1 MNKLL
6 IYDFM
11 SPTLMGSILITTKG
25 ARHKLKELN
34 PLQTI
39 IVFTTDGIVH
49 TVIYTQSTDNYLY
62 AKSLL

>member
-34 PLQTI
+34 PLQT
-39 IVFTTDGIVH
+39 GIVH